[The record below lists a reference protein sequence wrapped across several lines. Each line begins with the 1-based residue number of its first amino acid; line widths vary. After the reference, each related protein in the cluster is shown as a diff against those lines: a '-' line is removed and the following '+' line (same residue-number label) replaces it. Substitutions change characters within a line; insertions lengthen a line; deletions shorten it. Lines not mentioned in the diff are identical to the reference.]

1 VQPLFAAFAPA
12 APLCR
17 TEANRRRTMTMTAIS
32 STAGQPASRNLP
44 TGLFRALGSLVNGIV
59 TYFAHREAIKTLS
72 ELDDR
77 ALRDIGIER
86 SRIESA
92 VHCGVDPEFGRIR

>member
-1 VQPLFAAFAPA
+1 
-12 APLCR
+12 
-17 TEANRRRTMTMTAIS
+17 MTTIY
-32 STAGQPASRNLP
+32 STAGQPAPQS
-44 TGLFRALGSLVNGIV
+44 ALGGFFRVLGSWVNGIV
-59 TYFAHREAIKTLS
+59 TYLARRQAIQTLS

-92 VHCGVDPEFGRIR
+92 VRGVVDPEFGRIM

>member
-1 VQPLFAAFAPA
+1 LRRRQGFAAQKK
-12 APLCR
+12 
-17 TEANRRRTMTMTAIS
+17 ERRTMTTIS
-32 STAGQPASRNLP
+32 QTAGQSASRKGP
-44 TGLFRALGSLVNGIV
+44 AGFFGLLGGWVNGVV

-86 SRIESA
+86 GRIESA
-92 VHCGVDPEFGRIR
+92 VRGAIDPTFGRMM

>member
-1 VQPLFAAFAPA
+1 
-12 APLCR
+12 
-17 TEANRRRTMTMTAIS
+17 MTTIS
-32 STAGQPASRNLP
+32 QTAGQPASRKSP
-44 TGLFRALGSLVNGIV
+44 AGFFGLLGRWVNGVV

-86 SRIESA
+86 SRIDSA
-92 VHCGVDPEFGRIR
+92 VHGLSDPTFGRMM